1 MINKIKKIAKDVFNE
16 LGSGH
21 SESVYQKA
29 MEVGLRLE
37 KIPYE
42 NQRIVPIFYKKYNV
56 GQEIPDIIVNEGNN
70 GKVIVEL
77 KAVSSKLSLKEEV
90 QVRKYMEVLGIDKGV
105 LINFLQPDSKQTPD
119 EPEIRVIE

>member
-1 MINKIKKIAKDVFNE
+1 MTTQSPEIAESTQKALEIFAYNVVVPDVFNE

-21 SESVYQKA
+21 AEAVYQKA

-56 GQEIPDIIVNEGNN
+56 GQGIPDIIINEGNN
-70 GKVIVEL
+70 GKI
-77 KAVSSKLSLKEEV
+77 
-90 QVRKYMEVLGIDKGV
+90 
-105 LINFLQPDSKQTPD
+105 
-119 EPEIRVIE
+119 